1 MLIAL
6 LIMDFHYLEMV
17 SVVRARMQALT
28 TAPRMQ
34 ALTTA
39 PRMQALT
46 TSPRMQALTTAP
58 RSPHRYGER
67 RPRTQ
72 AGLRASLHLRALH
85 RTLRLPDQGARGPR
99 RRLHARVLGTS
110 QGGDSTS
117 KGSVPLRMQVLTTT
131 PHSTSPQVA
140 TPPAGER
147 RDCVTILAMMV
158 ADEVLAPDGWA
169 VGTGKVRALMTSDD
183 VLMTP

>member
-1 MLIAL
+1 MQAECRLIAF
-6 LIMDFHYLEMV
+6 LIMDFHYLEVV

-28 TAPRMQ
+28 TA
-34 ALTTA
+34 
-39 PRMQALT
+39 
-46 TSPRMQALTTAP
+46 S

-72 AGLRASLHLRALH
+72 ARLRASLHLRALH
-85 RTLRLPDQGARGPR
+85 GTLRLLDQGARGPR
-99 RRLHARVLGTS
+99 RRLHARVLGAS
-110 QGGDSTS
+110 KGGDSTG
-117 KGSVPLRMQVLTTT
+117 KGSVPLRMHVLTTT

-158 ADEVLAPDGWA
+158 ADGVLAPDGWA

-183 VLMTP
+183 ALMTSDDL

>member
-1 MLIAL
+1 MLIAF
-6 LIMDFHYLEMV
+6 LIMDFHYLEVV

-28 TAPRMQ
+28 TAPCMQ

-39 PRMQALT
+39 PL
-46 TSPRMQALTTAP
+46 SF
-58 RSPHRYGER
+58 PHRYGER

-72 AGLRASLHLRALH
+72 ARLRASLHLRALH
-85 RTLRLPDQGARGPR
+85 RALRLLDQGARGPR
-99 RRLHARVLGTS
+99 RRLHARVLGAS
-110 QGGDSTS
+110 QGGDSTG
-117 KGSVPLRMQVLTTT
+117 KGSVPLRMHVLTTT

-169 VGTGKVRALMTSDD
+169 VGTGKVRALMASDG
-183 VLMTP
+183 L